1 MSDYD
6 PTAIV
11 TAPRIREALNRGNRD
26 GVRRLAL
33 FVGAESAEPQ
43 EVFEC
48 CQEQRLTGLKA
59 ATIARQYR
67 YVK

>member
-1 MSDYD
+1 MNDYD

-43 EVFEC
+43 EVFES
-48 CQEQRLTGLKA
+48 CQEQRRPGIREAL
-59 ATIARQYR
+59 
-67 YVK
+67 VKYQNRFVK

>member
-1 MSDYD
+1 MTYD

-11 TAPRIREALNRGNRD
+11 TAPKIRHALNIGNRD

-48 CQEQRLTGLKA
+48 CQEQRCPGIREAL
-59 ATIARQYR
+59 IQYQNR
-67 YVK
+67 FVKK